1 MTSVLAQQGQFAQF
15 SITYCC
21 LLPAGMAA
29 ALGIV
34 YFAIRFFVQRSEH
47 RD

>member
-1 MTSVLAQQGQFAQF
+1 MTTLLAQQGQFAQF

-34 YFAIRFFVQRSEH
+34 YFAIRYFVGR
-47 RD
+47 RDDQS